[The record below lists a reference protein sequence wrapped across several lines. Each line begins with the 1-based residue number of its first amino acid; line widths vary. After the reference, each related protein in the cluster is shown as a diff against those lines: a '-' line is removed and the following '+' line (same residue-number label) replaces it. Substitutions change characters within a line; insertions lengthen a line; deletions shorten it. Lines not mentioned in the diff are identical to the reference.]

1 MEILSMKKYLEM
13 ILQKTN
19 EFINYKKT
27 DKEEDDNS
35 HILQTIDLAL
45 RKNSGVHVIF
55 LDKNFTGDIVK
66 YDRDRQQLIVKNFKK
81 SMTTIIRVPDIHR
94 ISLVPNNIR
103 EAQRKDIRLESRKF
117 KR

>member
-1 MEILSMKKYLEM
+1 MKKYLEM

-45 RKNSGVHVIF
+45 R
-55 LDKNFTGDIVK
+55 
-66 YDRDRQQLIVKNFKK
+66 
-81 SMTTIIRVPDIHR
+81 
-94 ISLVPNNIR
+94 
-103 EAQRKDIRLESRKF
+103 
-117 KR
+117 